1 MRKDDIVT
9 LTGERDACPSDKFSR
24 RKFLGSAA
32 VAAAGA
38 AIAPRLI
45 GQDKPED
52 RKVPAAPPDI
62 KTNIDEVRSIPRVEG
77 SMPGKYPGRVVRVGT
92 GANPVGQKI
101 DGDRVRRELEA
112 GLAEL
117 TGEKKPGK
125 AWRQFVGPKD
135 VVGIKVN
142 PIGGKLLSTKP
153 EVVDAV
159 IAGPRRRGRR
169 ARRTSSSGTG
179 ASSSSTEAGFTADR
193 FPGIRILGTEMMG
206 PNGEFYDEKG
216 ELWAKDNIDREALP
230 YVADVEQKYDAETLG
245 YMINEGKASY
255 FTKIVTRDRDQDR
268 QRPHPQER
276 RGDDD
281 LLPQEPVLRRDQQH
295 QPAAQALDELGGRAV
310 RLPRPPGQGRPQH
323 RRRAPGLLRRAA
335 PGANPKFI
343 YDANLLLLG
352 TDPVAVDAVAHDVIV
367 KERMARGTQQVDD
380 PRRRAPPS
388 STSPRAWGWALRPRT
403 RSRSRWRWGKPA
415 LAMEFW
421 KEAPWDS

>member
-9 LTGERDACPSDKFSR
+9 LTGEKDACPSDRFSR

-62 KTNIDEVRSIPRVEG
+62 KTNIDEVRGIPRVAA
-77 SMPGKYPGRVVRVGT
+77 SLPGKYPGKVVRVKT
-92 GANPVGQKI
+92 GANPVGKPI
-101 DGDRVRRELEA
+101 DGTRVRKELAA
-112 GLAEL
+112 GMAAL

-125 AWRQFVGPKD
+125 AWAQFVGPKD

-142 PIGGKLLSTKP
+142 PIGEKLLSTKP

-159 IAGPRRRGRR
+159 IEGLLAAGVKKENIVIWDRRLFQL
-169 ARRTSSSGTG
+169 
-179 ASSSSTEAGFTADR
+179 TEAGFTGER
-193 FPGIRILGTEMMG
+193 FPGIRVLGTEMKG
-206 PNGEFYDEKG
+206 PNGKFYDEKG

-230 YVADVEQKYDAETLG
+230 YVAEVEQKYDAETLG

-255 FTKIVTRDRDQDR
+255 FSKIVTDIVTKIVNVPILKNAGATTTCCLKNLSYGSISNTSRLHKLWMKSVVE
-268 QRPHPQER
+268 PCAF
-276 RGDDD
+276 
-281 LLPQEPVLRRDQQH
+281 PVLRDKVVLNVVDGL
-295 QPAAQALDELGGRAV
+295 QACYDGG
-310 RLPRPPGQGRPQH
+310 
-323 RRRAPGLLRRAA
+323 

-352 TDPVAVDAVAHDVIV
+352 TDPVAVDAVAHDIVV
-367 KERMARGTQQVDD
+367 KERMARGVQQVDD
-380 PRRRAPPS
+380 PRRRSAAFLDLAAELGLGVAD
-388 STSPRAWGWALRPRT
+388 R
-403 RSRSRWRWGKPA
+403 GKITIDDITPA
-415 LAMEFW
+415 
-421 KEAPWDS
+421 